1 MGANQGPKAGRVG
14 ISLSKSQNHGNFSLD
29 PAFIWGMSVNYSTT
43 IHCVNI
49 CGLFNALM
57 GSHLAN
63 RKSDFV
69 DRCDWPAALVPF
81 IFLIIFPIAI
91 ITAWN
96 APRDKAP
103 LYFVIP
109 FTLVFALM
117 VPFLVRQLMGART
130 RRIAIDAPGR
140 TIVLTTVQ
148 LLNRAKSRRI
158 AMEDVRRVLF
168 ETADTDGGFFYRGLL
183 DLGAADQIVFTQ
195 GSARDGVRAEAERM
209 ITALRQV
216 QPALEI
222 VETRG

>member
-1 MGANQGPKAGRVG
+1 MKRVTLGKSRVRDIRPPGSVRVKAKW
-14 ISLSKSQNHGNFSLD
+14 LSY
-29 PAFIWGMSVNYSTT
+29 PTT
-43 IHCVNI
+43 IHGVNI
-49 CGLFNALM
+49 CSLFNALM
-57 GSHLAN
+57 GTHSAN

-69 DRCDWPAALVPF
+69 DRGDWPGAIVCF

-91 ITAWN
+91 IAGSN
-96 APRDKAP
+96 APRAE
-103 LYFVIP
+103 YFLVP
-109 FTLVFALM
+109 FALVFALT
-117 VPFLVRQLMGART
+117 VPFLVRQVMGART

-140 TIVLTTVQ
+140 ALVLTTVQ
-148 LLNRAKSRRI
+148 PFNGAQSRSI

-168 ETADTDGGFFYRGLL
+168 ETADSDGGFFYRGLL

-195 GSARDGVRAEAERM
+195 GSARDGVRAEAETM